1 MTENFRGRKGI
12 IIGGGASGLMAAI
25 TAAEQGAAVT
35 VIEHTARPGKK
46 ILSTGNGKC
55 NLTNLYMDPSFYRSD
70 EKGFWGT
77 AIRNFPPKAAVA
89 FFRNLGVLTMDRGG
103 YVYPMSGQAQ
113 TVLDALLRG
122 AKRAG
127 VKIVTG
133 CEVEKAGR
141 KKEHFEVTTNLGTFT
156 GDFLI
161 LACGSKAAKATGSDG
176 SGYELA
182 KQFGHRII
190 KPLPALVQLR
200 CEGDLLPKASGVRV
214 DALVSIQTAD
224 GKTAEKDRG
233 ELQITDYGI
242 SGIPVFQVSR
252 YAAKLLD
259 QKKKVLASLNF
270 LPDLDETKVR
280 YLLREQR
287 EVLSGETAE
296 DFLSGIFNKKLA
308 SVLLK
313 AAKIQTD
320 KKAGLLTSEELERLG
335 ATIREFKIPVKETNS
350 FEQAQICTGG
360 VDTAE
365 IEVETMQSK
374 RVPGLYIV
382 GELLDVDGICGGY
395 NLQWAWSSGY
405 VAGCHV
411 AAGIVPGYLKNSRAA
426 GKTMTFS
433 GAEGNRTQGKQE
445 RKKHTYDPDQSAHTS
460 RGPRGRGHKE
470 KGGKASKSR

>member
-1 MTENFRGRKGI
+1 MAENFRGRKGI
-12 IIGGGASGLMAAI
+12 IIGGGASGLMAAV
-25 TAAEQGAAVT
+25 TAAEQGAVVT

-55 NLTNLYMDPSFYRSD
+55 NLTNLYMDPSCYRGD
-70 EKGFWGT
+70 EKGFEGT
-77 AIRNFPPKAAVA
+77 AIHNFPPKAAIA
-89 FFRNLGVLTMDRGG
+89 FFRNLGVLTIDRGG

-122 AKRAG
+122 ARKAG
-127 VKIVTG
+127 VKIVTE

-141 KKEHFEVTTNLGTFT
+141 KSEHFEVMTNQGIFT

-161 LACGSKAAKATGSDG
+161 LACGSKAAKVTGSDG

-182 KQFGHRII
+182 KRFGHRII

-200 CEGDLLPKASGVRV
+200 CEGNLLPKASGVRV

-224 GKTAEKDRG
+224 GKTAAKDRG

-252 YAAKLLD
+252 HAAKLLD

-270 LPDLDETKVR
+270 LPDLDEAKVR

-287 EVLSGETAE
+287 EVLSGETVE

-308 SVLLK
+308 LVLLK

-320 KKAGLLTSEELERLG
+320 KKAGLLTSE
-335 ATIREFKIPVKETNS
+335 S
-350 FEQAQICTGG
+350 W
-360 VDTAE
+360 TAW
-365 IEVETMQSK
+365 VS
-374 RVPGLYIV
+374 
-382 GELLDVDGICGGY
+382 
-395 NLQWAWSSGY
+395 
-405 VAGCHV
+405 
-411 AAGIVPGYLKNSRAA
+411 
-426 GKTMTFS
+426 
-433 GAEGNRTQGKQE
+433 
-445 RKKHTYDPDQSAHTS
+445 
-460 RGPRGRGHKE
+460 
-470 KGGKASKSR
+470 